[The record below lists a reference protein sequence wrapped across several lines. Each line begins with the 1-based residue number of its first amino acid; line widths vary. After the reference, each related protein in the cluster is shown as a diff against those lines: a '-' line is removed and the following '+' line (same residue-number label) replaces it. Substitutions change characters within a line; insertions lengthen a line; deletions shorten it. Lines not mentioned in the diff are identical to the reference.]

1 MQVLLL
7 LDLPCIGKKG
17 EVKEVAEG
25 YARNFLLPQKKAI
38 LATAENVRKWQLAID
53 QQVREKQKQQAEIKK
68 IANKLQGLSLEFV
81 EKIDDK
87 GHLFGGIS
95 TAHIAT
101 ALLQKGLKVEKNQI
115 VLDKAIK
122 QVGKYSVKIKLG
134 VGIESEI
141 KIIIK
146 NK

>member
-7 LDLPCIGKKG
+7 LDLPGIGKKG
-17 EVKEVAEG
+17 EVKEAAEG
-25 YARNFLLPQKKAI
+25 YVRNFLLPQKKAI
-38 LATAENVRKWQLAID
+38 LATRENLKKWQSAID
-53 QQVREKQKQQAEIKK
+53 QQAREKQKQQTEIRKL
-68 IANKLQGLSLEFV
+68 ANRLQGLTLEFL
-81 EKIDDK
+81 EKIDNK

-101 ALLQKGLKVEKNQI
+101 ALSQKGLKVEKNQI
-115 VLDKAIK
+115 ILDKAIK
-122 QVGKYSVKIKLG
+122 QIGKYPVKIKLG
-134 VGIESEI
+134 VGLESEI